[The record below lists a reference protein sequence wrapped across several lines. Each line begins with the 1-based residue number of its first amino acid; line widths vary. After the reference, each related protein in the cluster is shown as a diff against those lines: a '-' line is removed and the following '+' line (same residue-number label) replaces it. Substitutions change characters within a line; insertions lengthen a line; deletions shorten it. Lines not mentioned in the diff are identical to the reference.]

1 MGSLR
6 LVVDL
11 VVRVGIAMATD
22 QYRARAAELLAQSKL
37 EPDEDTAAMLEAV
50 ATCFQQLADMLIYA
64 DERLYLYSEDGVVGL
79 AEASPAG
86 YREHGRFTVPN
97 RSDLPTWSHPVISG
111 GLLILRD
118 QDVVHAYDVRLK

>member
-1 MGSLR
+1 

-50 ATCFQQLADMLIYA
+50 ATCFQQLADTPAPPIDFFELPRK
-64 DERLYLYSEDGVVGL
+64 RLFPHY
-79 AEASPAG
+79 P
-86 YREHGRFTVPN
+86 F
-97 RSDLPTWSHPVISG
+97 
-111 GLLILRD
+111 
-118 QDVVHAYDVRLK
+118 